1 MSKKIAVAYIP
12 VLHKGYFDFLSELTE
27 QGVQELYLIGD
38 AILEAH
44 EELDYINRKDRL
56 RAVPLETVKKALSAT
71 TSLTVLELTP
81 ECIEEIQNK
90 DVEIVTPRE
99 DIGEVVV
106 GAYFED
112 KKLEYKNVFVRRNN
126 HMLRDEKMPDT
137 HEVVSMDEFTTKLW
151 ADVLKEADKSADWYR
166 QVGAALVKD
175 GEVIYVTHNEHMPEE
190 QQPNIEGDARTLF
203 KRGIRLDY
211 STAAHAEVVAIGAA
225 AKHGIVTDGAELYMT
240 DFPCPYCA
248 RLIAK
253 AGIKKVYFLR
263 GYAVLEGDEFLKGEN
278 VEVVRVQVE
287 E

>member
-1 MSKKIAVAYIP
+1 MSTKIAIAYIP
-12 VLHKGYFDFLSELTE
+12 VLHKGYFDFLTELTA

-38 AILEAH
+38 AVLEAH

-56 RAVPLETVKKALSAT
+56 RALPIDAVMSAVSAT
-71 TSLTVLELTP
+71 TDFCVKELNLER
-81 ECIEEIQNK
+81 IQEIQNNE
-90 DVEIVTPRE
+90 VCIITPRE
-99 DIGEVVV
+99 DIGEVVIE
-106 GAYFED
+106 AYFKD
-112 KKLEYKNVFVRRNN
+112 KEVEYKNVFIRRNN

-137 HEVVSMDEFTTKLW
+137 HEVVSMDELTTKLW
-151 ADVLKEADKSADWYR
+151 ADVLEEADKSADWYR

-175 GEVIYVTHNEHMPEE
+175 GEVIYITHNEHMPEE

-263 GYAVLEGDEFLKGEN
+263 GYAVLEGDEFLKGEG
-278 VEVVRVQVE
+278 VEVIRVE
-287 E
+287 IA